1 MRYLLLLFTLFNF
14 AFAVVSIAPVEIGK
28 TPGTSGQINGSFST
42 QRGNTDADAYSGG
55 IKLQY
60 DDNASYV
67 TWGEVAFNY
76 AEYSGIKNA
85 ADTYVHL
92 RYIHTYDH
100 IKNINWEAFIQSQT
114 NQFTNVKERLITG
127 GGYRFNVK
135 DDDLGKFYLGAGAF
149 YEFIDYSTSIDP
161 KENNIRGNFY
171 LSYKKDFGKDSA
183 ISYTGYYQP
192 KLNNLHDYLL
202 SNALELQVYVYLKIY
217 LSLKVSYAV
226 DSHPAIG
233 IKDADFS
240 QVTSLVYKF

>member
-1 MRYLLLLFTLFNF
+1 MRYLLLLFALFNF

-55 IKLQY
+55 AKLQY

-67 TWGEVAFNY
+67 TWAEFSFNY
-76 AEYSGIKNA
+76 AESSGIKSA
-85 ADTYVHL
+85 SDTFMHI
-92 RYIHTYDH
+92 RYIHTYDD
-100 IKNINWEAFIQSQT
+100 IKNINWEAFIQSET
-114 NQFTNVKERLITG
+114 NQFTNVNERLITG

-149 YEFIDYSTSIDP
+149 YEHIDYSTSIDP
-161 KENNIRGNFY
+161 RENNIRGNFY
-171 LSYKKDFGKDSA
+171 LAYKKDFGKDSA

-192 KLNNLHDYLL
+192 KLNEIHDYLL
-202 SNALELQVYVYLKIY
+202 SHALELQVYIYLKLY
-217 LSLKVSYAV
+217 LSLKVSYAT
-226 DSHPAIG
+226 DTNPAVS
-233 IKDADFS
+233 IKQTDFS